1 MKTPL
6 HSRLRTG
13 FALFAGSAT
22 LVLHL
27 HGHADPAA
35 VPAGYAAHEWG
46 TFTSIQGSDGTPI
59 PWNPLD
65 GPSDLPGFVFHR
77 NLPTRNPGP
86 AGARIRDTLILGA
99 KASQP
104 WLQRMETPVI
114 YFHAREPLSVDVRVR
129 FPQGLIT
136 EWFPQVSG
144 FGPVASIDPSL
155 PPSRESHIHWSA
167 VRVVPPTPT
176 NPADS
181 PATIDDLPTEPGSAS
196 SHYFTARQASSHR
209 VETTRPFLP
218 EPSPQHDRFLFYRG
232 AGQFPAPL
240 HLSVPPDDRSLR
252 LANQGPE
259 PIGPLFVVRVHNHRT
274 AYQTLATLP
283 PAGHAVVPIP
293 EPATASGDGL
303 LDASLQTALVTA
315 GLTPAEATAM
325 VDTWRDAWLGED
337 GTRVLY
343 LLPRAWTDRT
353 LPLELTPP
361 PASLVRVMVGR
372 ADVLLR
378 SQESRIASLLQA
390 HLDGN
395 THWAVASLKALGLG
409 RFLDAGVTRSAR
421 LLRENHL
428 RLALSCQHQPEPAIL
443 NPDLLSEPVMQRRVD
458 ELLNALRQ
466 DTLAAR

>member
-13 FALFAGSAT
+13 IALFAGSAA

-35 VPAGYAAHEWG
+35 VPADYAAHEWG

-77 NLPTRNPGP
+77 DRPTHNPGP
-86 AGARIRDTLILGA
+86 AGARIRANLMLGT
-99 KASQP
+99 KSSRP

-114 YFHAREPLSVDVRVR
+114 YFHAREPLSVDVHVR
-129 FPQGLIT
+129 FPEGLIT

-144 FGPVASIDPSL
+144 FGPVPAIDPSL
-155 PPSRESHIHWSA
+155 PASKESHIHWSG
-167 VRVVPPTPT
+167 VRVSPPTPT
-176 NPADS
+176 RTAGSEP
-181 PATIDDLPTEPGSAS
+181 IGDDLPTEPGSAS
-196 SHYFTARQASSHR
+196 SHYFTARQGSSHR
-209 VETTRPFLP
+209 VHATRPFLP
-218 EPSPQHDRFLFYRG
+218 EPAPQHDRFLFYRG
-232 AGQFPAPL
+232 AGQFLAPL
-240 HLSVPPDDRSLR
+240 HLSVPPDDRTLR

-259 PIGPLFVVRVHNHRT
+259 PIGPLFVVRVHNGTT
-274 AYQTLATLP
+274 AYQTLPTLA
-283 PAGHAVVPIP
+283 PAAHAIVPIP
-293 EPATASGDGL
+293 EPTSTPGDGL
-303 LDASLQTALVTA
+303 LEGGLQTALVTA

-325 VDTWRDAWLGED
+325 VDTWRNAWLGEE

-343 LLPRAWTDRT
+343 LLPRGWTDRT
-353 LPLELTPP
+353 LPLELTPSP
-361 PASLVRVMVGR
+361 TSLVRVMVGR

-395 THWAVASLKALGLG
+395 TLWAVASLKALGLG
-409 RFLDAGVTRSAR
+409 RFLEAGVTRTVR
-421 LLRENHL
+421 LLRDNHL
-428 RLALSCQHQPEPAIL
+428 RAALSCQHQPDPLTFDPE
-443 NPDLLSEPVMQRRVD
+443 LLSEPVMQRRVN